1 MQIDLSGRV
10 ALVTGGSTGL
20 GLATATRMAASGADV
35 IILARRRE
43 ILDKAKSSIAET
55 ARGRVDAIS
64 CDVAKAED
72 IHRAY
77 EEVMRSFGRIDIA
90 VNNAGQ
96 ARSGPFE
103 TITDEVWQADLDQ
116 KLFAAIR
123 LTRLVLPQMKERRWG
138 RIINVLNTGSKAP
151 RAGSAPTSVSRAAG
165 LALTKVLAGEGAS
178 HNVMVNALLVG
189 LISSD
194 QWQRRADAR
203 GLPLQQVLDEMAK
216 GLPIGRVGRAEEFA
230 DIACF
235 LASDSASYINGTAI
249 NVDGGASP
257 VW

>member
-10 ALVTGGSTGL
+10 ALITGGSTGL
-20 GLATATRMAASGADV
+20 GLATARRMAASGADV
-35 IILARRRE
+35 AILARRRE
-43 ILDKAKSSIAET
+43 VLDKARSSIGET
-55 ARGRVDAIS
+55 ARGQVVAVV
-64 CDVAKAED
+64 CDVAKADD
-72 IHRAY
+72 IQRAY
-77 EEVMRSFGRIDIA
+77 DEVMKSFGRIDIL

-96 ARSGPFE
+96 SRSGAFE
-103 TITDEVWQADLDQ
+103 TITDEVWHADLDQ

-123 LTRLVLPQMKERRWG
+123 LARLVLPQMQERRWG

-165 LALTKVLAGEGAS
+165 LALTKVLAGEGAA
-178 HNVMVNALLVG
+178 HNVLANALLVG

-194 QWQRRADAR
+194 QWQRRADTR
-203 GLPLQQVLDEMAK
+203 GVPLQQVLDEMGK

-235 LASDSASYINGTAI
+235 LASDRASYINGTAI